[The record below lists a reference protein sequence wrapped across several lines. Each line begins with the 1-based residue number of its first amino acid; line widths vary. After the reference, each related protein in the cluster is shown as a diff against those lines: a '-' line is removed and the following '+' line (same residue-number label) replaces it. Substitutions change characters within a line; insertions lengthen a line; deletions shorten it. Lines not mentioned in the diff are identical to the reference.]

1 MNKRNSILESLSE
14 GMLQTANS
22 KEVSKSS
29 RAKLFCDTVVKMRDG
44 YLEDIFDFF
53 DGITFSIT
61 KYTKPTFSKMT
72 CDNSLFKPIYCKG
85 CYIYFT
91 TDYKSEIRVFVENP
105 YSNEYTDTQERD
117 DNILVY
123 DGGVG
128 SATEEFV
135 NDLISFVDGKCNTI
149 DAYVNLIDK
158 TLRDE
163 GFSYK
168 GTTLGFELVSATRDD
183 VIKFGKYSTLVTCLG
198 EEFFNAITDDVVNAI
213 SDVYCEVY
221 LESVYSKLKLPTL
234 GCRFKIEFASNGDAK
249 DFYKK
254 IRGIGVEKWVN
265 RVKIMGG
272 TIVLECF

>member
-1 MNKRNSILESLSE
+1 MGSIIDSLVNEDMTSVKIS
-14 GMLQTANS
+14 N
-22 KEVSKSS
+22 SKSS
-29 RAKLFCDTVVKMRDG
+29 RAKLFCDTVVKMRNG

-53 DGITFSIT
+53 GGITFSIT
-61 KYTKPTFSKMT
+61 KYTKPTFSKMS
-72 CDNSLFKPIYCKG
+72 CDDSLFKPIYCKG

-105 YSNEYTDTQERD
+105 YSNEYAERQERD

-135 NDLISFVDGKCNTI
+135 NNLISFVDGKCNMI
-149 DAYVNLIDK
+149 DSYVNLIDK

-163 GFSYK
+163 GFTYK
-168 GTTLGFELVSATRDD
+168 GTTLGYELVSATRDD
-183 VIKFGKYSTLVTCLG
+183 DIKFGKYSTLVMCLG
-198 EEFFNAITDDVVNAI
+198 EDFFNAITDDVINVI

-234 GCRFKIEFASNGDAK
+234 GCRFKIEFASKDDAK

-254 IRGIGVEKWVN
+254 IRGIGVEKRVCRVN
-265 RVKIMGG
+265 IMSD
-272 TIVLECF
+272 TVVIECY

>member
-14 GMLQTANS
+14 GMITTANS
-22 KEVSKSS
+22 KEVSKSN
-29 RAKLFCDTVVKMRDG
+29 RAKLFCETVVKMRNG
-44 YLEDIFDFF
+44 YLEDIYDVF
-53 DGITFSIT
+53 GVITSSIT
-61 KYTKPTFSKMT
+61 KYTKPVFGKLT
-72 CDNSLFKPIYCKG
+72 CDNSLFKPIYCDG

-91 TDYKSEIRVFVENP
+91 TDYKSEVRVFVENP
-105 YSNEYTDTQERD
+105 YSNEYTEESERD

-135 NDLISFVDGKCNTI
+135 NNLISFVDGKCNTI

-158 TLRDE
+158 TLREE
-163 GFSYK
+163 GFTYK
-168 GTTLGFELVSATRDD
+168 GTTLGYELVSATRDED
-183 VIKFGKYSTLVTCLG
+183 IKFGKYITLVSCLG
-198 EEFFNAITDDVVNAI
+198 EEFFNAITDDVIKVI
-213 SDVYCEVY
+213 SDVYCEIY

-234 GCRFKIEFASNGDAK
+234 GCRLKIEFDNGSSAK

-265 RVKIMGG
+265 KVKITGS
-272 TIVLECF
+272 TIIVECF

>member
-1 MNKRNSILESLSE
+1 MNKRSSILESLSE

-29 RAKLFCDTVVKMRDG
+29 RASLFCDTVVKMRNG

-53 DGITFSIT
+53 GDITFSIT
-61 KYTKPTFSKMT
+61 KYTKPTFSKLT
-72 CDNSLFKPIYCKG
+72 CDDSLFTSIYCKG
-85 CYIYFT
+85 CHIYFT
-91 TDYKSEIRVFVENP
+91 TDYKSEIQVFVENP
-105 YSNEYTDTQERD
+105 YSNEYTEEQERD

-123 DGGVG
+123 DGGIG

-135 NDLISFVDGKCNTI
+135 NNLISFVDGKCNTI

-163 GFSYK
+163 GFTYK
-168 GTTLGFELVSATRDD
+168 GTTLGYELVSATHEDD
-183 VIKFGKYSTLVTCLG
+183 IKFGKYSTLATCLG
-198 EEFFNAITDDVVNAI
+198 EDFFNAITDDVISVI

-234 GCRFKIEFASNGDAK
+234 GCRFKIEFASKDDAK

-265 RVKIMGG
+265 QVKIMSD

>member
-14 GMLQTANS
+14 GMLTTTNS

-29 RAKLFCDTVVKMRDG
+29 RAKTFCDTVVKMGNG

-53 DGITFSIT
+53 GDITFSIT
-61 KYTKPTFSKMT
+61 KYTKPTFSKLT
-72 CDNSLFKPIYCKG
+72 CDDSLFTSIYCKG
-85 CYIYFT
+85 CHIYFT

-105 YSNEYTDTQERD
+105 YSNEYTEVQERD

-123 DGGVG
+123 DGGIG

-135 NDLISFVDGKCNTI
+135 NNLISFVDGKCNTI

-163 GFSYK
+163 GFTYK
-168 GTTLGFELVSATRDD
+168 GTTLGYELVSATREDD
-183 VIKFGKYSTLVTCLG
+183 IKFGKYSTLATCLG
-198 EEFFNAITDDVVNAI
+198 EDFFSAITDDVVNAI

-234 GCRFKIEFASNGDAK
+234 GCRFKIELASNGDAK

-254 IRGIGVEKWVN
+254 IRGIGVEKRVN